1 MLPVLSQAPKG
12 RQMLGDT
19 ERVFRAHLS
28 EAVRGHPVMFT
39 AVTTLDVTSV
49 ACPCGMQ
56 GIIVFFVAFNTCA
69 SFSAMR
75 ALDSL
80 RCQLSTTAWRT
91 TTSRT
96 ACTSVVFGVNC
107 QPPPG
112 APPPR
117 AKRALV

>member
-1 MLPVLSQAPKG
+1 
-12 RQMLGDT
+12 MLGDT

-56 GIIVFFVAFNTCA
+56 CIIVSFCVAFNTCA

-75 ALDSL
+75 AL
-80 RCQLSTTAWRT
+80 
-91 TTSRT
+91 
-96 ACTSVVFGVNC
+96 V
-107 QPPPG
+107 
-112 APPPR
+112 
-117 AKRALV
+117 

>member
-1 MLPVLSQAPKG
+1 MLPVLSQAPKGRQMLGDTEGVFRAHLSEAVRGPPLTFVLPVLSQAPKG

-56 GIIVFFVAFNTCA
+56 GIIVSFFVAFNTCA

-75 ALDSL
+75 AL
-80 RCQLSTTAWRT
+80 
-91 TTSRT
+91 
-96 ACTSVVFGVNC
+96 V
-107 QPPPG
+107 
-112 APPPR
+112 
-117 AKRALV
+117 

>member
-1 MLPVLSQAPKG
+1 
-12 RQMLGDT
+12 MLGDT

-28 EAVRGHPVMFT
+28 EAVRGPPLTFT

-56 GIIVFFVAFNTCA
+56 CIIVSFCVAFNTCA

-91 TTSRT
+91 TTSAHAR
-96 ACTSVVFGVNC
+96 N
-107 QPPPG
+107 
-112 APPPR
+112 
-117 AKRALV
+117 